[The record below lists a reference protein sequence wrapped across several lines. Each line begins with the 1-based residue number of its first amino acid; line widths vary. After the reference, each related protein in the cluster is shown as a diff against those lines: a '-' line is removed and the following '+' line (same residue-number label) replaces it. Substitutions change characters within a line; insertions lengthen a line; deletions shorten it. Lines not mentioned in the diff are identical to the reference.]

1 MSAQQTKSERTR
13 QRILDAAAEV
23 LAERGYADARLTDIA
38 ARVGLQAGSLYY
50 HFASREE
57 LVAEILRLGIE
68 KSWDHVAAAVGRL
81 PPAATPIDRL
91 AAAIRAHTK
100 AVVGLSA
107 YASAQARIVGQLPN
121 DLARAHRKGMRAYGA
136 YWHDLFEAAQQAGQI
151 DGDVDLLTARMLAFG
166 AMNWTSE
173 WFASRDDA
181 SVDRLADQAVRLFL
195 HGVAAPAA
203 AAPPRARPRRA
214 AR

>member
-1 MSAQQTKSERTR
+1 MAAQQTKSERTR

-23 LAERGYADARLTDIA
+23 LADRGYADARLTDIA
-38 ARVGLQAGSLYY
+38 ARAGMQAGSLYY

-57 LVAEILRLGIE
+57 LVEEILRLGIE

-81 PPAATPIDRL
+81 PSAATPIDRL
-91 AAAIRAHTK
+91 AAAIRAHTT
-100 AVVGLSA
+100 AIVGLSA

-136 YWHDLFEAAQQAGQI
+136 YWHDLFEAAQQAGQVS
-151 DGDVDLLTARMLAFG
+151 GDVDLLVARMLTFG

-173 WFASRDDA
+173 WFTARDPDE
-181 SVDRLADQAVRLFL
+181 VERLADQAVRLFL
-195 HGVAAPAA
+195 HGIA
-203 AAPPRARPRRA
+203 AAPTPAPGAQARRTRR
-214 AR
+214 